1 MRVDERVELKSHIGG
16 VVVERNLN
24 PGQEIRPDNQG
35 DKALFVVS
43 DPSELW
49 FLLDVAEKDIALVK
63 PGTDLSLATTSLG
76 DDRVRRRILH
86 VADVVDPQT
95 RSVKVRGTV
104 ATNDD
109 RLKAEMYVLAELRVP
124 PPGG

>member
-76 DDRVRRRILH
+76 DERARGRILH
-86 VADVVDPQT
+86 VAHVVDPPP
-95 RSVKVRGTV
+95 RSVKLLGTV
-104 ATNDD
+104 PTNAE
-109 RLKAEMYVLAELRVP
+109 RLTPAAYSMP
-124 PPGG
+124 